1 MNKFTTKDPVGASG
15 AAPARQSFTPPPV
28 IPPQI
33 PRSIATLIIN
43 TITTTIATTIVQPIA
58 PAYTQP
64 IAPTY
69 TITVTSNQDTIT
81 PDDRIT
87 LREAIALTN
96 GTLPLTQLSPTE
108 QTQIKPAT
116 SNRITFALPT
126 GQTVIALTQALP
138 TITQPVTI
146 DGTTQPGYDPTTRL
160 FEQNADVRKPIVE
173 LTPAPGLEILR
184 GLTITSDRVT
194 IRGLSLYGFNSIHGL
209 TASTP
214 PADIFISH
222 RNPPPDIS
230 TQQPPADNAPFND
243 IPPKDI
249 LIEQNW
255 LGIKPDRTIPDRPS
269 AFGIS
274 IFNSQGTH
282 IEKNWIA
289 NHDGSAIITSVS
301 GENTHIKNNII
312 TSNGLAGMPDA
323 IRLEGKINQTHIA
336 RNHICGNDGSGI
348 YLFKPNGSAEIHDN
362 SIVFN
367 GRRLRRA
374 AIYITGNQHKIHNN
388 TIHHQTAAGVVVGST
403 PKSTGNQVY
412 DNQFSALEGLS
423 IDLNTNHTSDVADW
437 QNGDGLNPD
446 RNSPNRR
453 NDTGNAAINAPVF
466 TTRKLALTETVISGT
481 ADVGTTIELYRIKTK
496 ARDAGPLET
505 PIAQT
510 KTDADGHFKT
520 TVDGLADGD
529 RLSAIAHH
537 PDYGTSEPAINAR
550 IGTGTPGQVIPAS
563 PTCLS
568 PPAPPKPPEKPP
580 EIIRLKVPRNV
591 HFALDK
597 DIISPRSAQILDRI
611 TTVLIANPNLVI
623 ELHGHTDPRASDDY
637 NIDLGKRRA
646 SNTRRYLLKK
656 GIDPS
661 RMTIRTFGE
670 RQRLSD
676 GSTKLDYARDRRTEV
691 IFKDIR
697 DIEVIVQEEDLQI
710 EE

>member
-1 MNKFTTKDPVGASG
+1 MSRFNQHRGPIG
-15 AAPARQSFTPPPV
+15 
-28 IPPQI
+28 
-33 PRSIATLIIN
+33 IATF
-43 TITTTIATTIVQPIA
+43 ITAAATATLAQSIGPAFAQPIA
-58 PAYTQP
+58 QPITQP
-64 IAPTY
+64 ITQPIDTTIAPTY
-69 TITVTSNQDTIT
+69 TITVTSNQDTIA
-81 PDDRIT
+81 PDDRLT
-87 LREAIALTN
+87 LREAIELSN
-96 GTLPLTQLSPTE
+96 GTLSPTQLSPAE
-108 QTQIKPAT
+108 QQQVNKPGSIST
-116 SNRITFALPT
+116 IRFNLPA
-126 GQTVIALTQALP
+126 GQTVIALTRSLP
-138 TITQPVTI
+138 DLIRPMTI
-146 DGTTQPGYDPTTRL
+146 DGTSQPGYDPNTRL
-160 FEQNADVRKPIVE
+160 FEQNADVRRPIVE
-173 LTPAPGLEILR
+173 ITPAPGIEILR

-194 IRGLSLYGFNSIHGL
+194 IRGLSLYGFNSSHGL

-222 RNPPPDIS
+222 TNPPPDIS
-230 TQQPPADNAPFND
+230 QQQPPADNAPFNN

-255 LGIKPDRTIPDRPS
+255 LGIKPDRTMPDRTS

-274 IFNSQGTH
+274 VFNSSGTH

-323 IRLEGKINQTHIA
+323 IRLEGKINGSHIA
-336 RNHICGNDGSGI
+336 RNHICGNDGSGL
-348 YLFKPNGSAEIHDN
+348 YLFKPEGSADIHDN

-374 AIYITGNQHKIHNN
+374 AIYVTGNQHKIHNN
-388 TIHHQTAAGVVVGST
+388 TIQNQTAAGVVVGSN
-403 PKSTGNQVY
+403 PKSTGNQIY
-412 DNQFSALEGLS
+412 NNQFAALEGLS
-423 IDLNTNHTSDVADW
+423 IDLNTNHNSDVADW

-466 TTRKLALTETVISGT
+466 TSRKLALNETTITGN
-481 ADVGTTIELYRIKTK
+481 ADMGTTIELYRIKTK
-496 ARDAGPLET
+496 TRDAGPLET
-505 PIAQT
+505 PIAQV
-510 KTDADGHFKT
+510 KTDANGRFST
-520 TVDGLADGD
+520 TVDGLTDGD

-550 IGTGTPGQVIPAS
+550 IGTATPGKVIPNA
-563 PTCLS
+563 PVCLS
-568 PPAPPKPPEKPP
+568 PPKPPKPPEKPP
-580 EIIRLKVPRNV
+580 EIIRLKVPRNI

-597 DIISPRSAQILDRI
+597 DFISPRSAQILDRI
-611 TTVLIANPNLVI
+611 AEVLIANPNLII

-646 SNTRRYLLKK
+646 NNTRKYLLKK
-656 GIDPS
+656 GIDSS

-676 GSTKLDYARDRRTEV
+676 GSGKVDYARDRRTEV

-697 DIEVIVQEEDLQI
+697 DIEVIVQEDDLQI